1 MNLGEA
7 GLNEQPFRTHGK
19 PLSLVSYAS
28 FEEALKVFEQ
38 TRTLRKG
45 LCLLQGPTLSGKST
59 LIHYFTESLAEDAS
73 VAVVDGSGLNT
84 TALLQSILRQFG
96 YDLDQSSAGEL
107 LGMLRVF
114 ALHQAASHEPPLLF
128 IENTHALNPSA
139 LRVLCELADLS
150 VRGQRALKIVLASDR
165 SLRPVVDAPVMAS
178 IARRVT
184 HDFHLRPMTE
194 AEAAEYLYAK
204 LRAAGSIVPESVFP
218 AETCGELWGASGG
231 WPGILDRLALLSLA
245 KAETVPVQPETVER
259 PLLPQATWDEALTAE
274 AEKELGPPPDA
285 PTLFVTHDGQT
296 IREMQFTRS
305 RLIIGR
311 SEHNDISIPS
321 KFVSRHHTLLVRQG
335 NRTFLM
341 DLHSTNGTFVNTQR
355 VSHQVLA
362 HDDVIR
368 IGNHRIKFNDPRA
381 KKREPIEG
389 MDFGDTAVM
398 KTLEDLRRQLAKD
411 NTAILPVLDDEF
423 PASGA

>member
-28 FEEALKVFEQ
+28 YEEALKVLEQ
-38 TRTLRKG
+38 TWMLRKG
-45 LCLLQGPTLSGKST
+45 LCLFQGPPLAGKST
-59 LIHYFTESLAEDAS
+59 LIHHFVESLPQDSS
-73 VAVVDGSGLNT
+73 VAVVDGRGLNT
-84 TALLQSILRQFG
+84 TGLLEAILRQFG
-96 YDLDQSSAGEL
+96 YELDQSSAVEL

-114 ALHQAASHEPPLLF
+114 ALHQAASDDPPLLV

-139 LRVLCELADLS
+139 LRALCELADLS
-150 VRGQRALKIVLASDR
+150 VRGRRALKMVLVSDR
-165 SLRPVVDAPVMAS
+165 SLRPIVDTPGMSS

-194 AEAAEYLYAK
+194 AESVEYLYEK
-204 LRAAGSIVPESVFP
+204 LRSAGSIVPALVFP
-218 AETCGELWGASGG
+218 GPTCKELWQASGG

-245 KAETVPVQPETVER
+245 KAETLPVQPDTVER
-259 PLLPQATWDEALTAE
+259 PVLPQGTWDEALMAE
-274 AEKELGPPPDA
+274 AEKELGPPPEA
-285 PTLFVTHDGQT
+285 PTLYVTHDGQT
-296 IREMQFTRS
+296 IREVSFTRS

-311 SEHNDISIPS
+311 SEHNDIAIPS
-321 KFVSRHHTLLVRQG
+321 KFVSRHHTLLIRQG
-335 NRTFLM
+335 NSTFLM
-341 DLHSTNGTFVNTQR
+341 DLHSTNGTFVNSCR

-362 HDDVIR
+362 HNDVIT

-381 KKREPIEG
+381 KKRESLEG

-398 KTLEDLRRQLAKD
+398 KTLEDLRRQLAQD
-411 NTAILPVLDDEF
+411 NTAVLPTIDEEF